1 MDEISAPDA
10 AQLLADQPDQTIL
23 LDVREEAELEA
34 AAVAEALHL
43 PMGEI
48 PARLAEI
55 DNSKTIICMCRS
67 GGRSAQVAD
76 FLARQGYARVF
87 NLTGGIHAW
96 SDLVDNSIPKN

>member
-34 AAVAEALHL
+34 AALANALHL

-55 DNSKTIICMCRS
+55 DNKKTIICMCRS

-76 FLARQGYARVF
+76 FLARQGYTRVF

-96 SDLVDNSIPKN
+96 SDLVDSSIPKS

>member
-34 AAVAEALHL
+34 AALANALHL

-55 DNSKTIICMCRS
+55 DNRKTIICMCRS
-67 GGRSAQVAD
+67 GGRSAQVAE
-76 FLARQGYARVF
+76 R
-87 NLTGGIHAW
+87 H
-96 SDLVDNSIPKN
+96 SPSS